1 MPMKYTPGP
10 WRTGDMFTT
19 VFGPPN
25 GDPCPEVI
33 VSGIRKRANARLIAA
48 APELLEALQ
57 HMNALFDEQ
66 GNLRED
72 HEDQAS
78 VAFEKTHAALIKA
91 LGSEGA

>member
-1 MPMKYTPGP
+1 MSNTQTVRPEEVAKYGEH
-10 WRTGDMFTT
+10 GLNLEAD
-19 VFGPPN
+19 
-25 GDPCPEVI
+25 
-33 VSGIRKRANARLIAA
+33 ANARLIAA

-66 GNLRED
+66 GNFREE

-91 LGSEGA
+91 LGKEKP